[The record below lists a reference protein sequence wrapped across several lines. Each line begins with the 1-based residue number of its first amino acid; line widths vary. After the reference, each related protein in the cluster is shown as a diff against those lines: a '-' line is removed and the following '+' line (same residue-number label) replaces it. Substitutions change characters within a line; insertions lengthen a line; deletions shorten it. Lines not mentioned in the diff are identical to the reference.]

1 MSEATYYRDHWLT
14 VEPERLDAYEEMFR
28 WRPQLEP
35 LLAPARLEPGLTV
48 VDYGCGPGHLAVELA
63 RRVGARGRVLALDL
77 NAEFLKRT
85 SERAAA
91 GGLADR
97 VTVIPVT
104 GDVLPVEPG
113 SVDRVICKNVL
124 EYVDDPATTLV
135 QFRRAL
141 RPHGLAH
148 VIDSDWGLLA
158 VEPLGP
164 EQGAELFAAA
174 RHAYKTP
181 HIGRQLH
188 GLFRAAGFRDVQ
200 LQVLANADVKGHMA
214 AVVLNMVGY
223 ARASGKLPG
232 AKLDAIVAE
241 LRGAIDAGR
250 YLLLLPQF
258 LVTGAAPPRTGSER

>member
-14 VEPERLDAYEEMFR
+14 VEPERLDAYEELFR

-63 RRVGARGRVLALDL
+63 RRVGSGGHVLALDL
-77 NAEFLKRT
+77 NAEFRKRT
-85 SERAAA
+85 AERAAA
-91 GGLADR
+91 GGLAER
-97 VTVIPVT
+97 VSVLAVMD
-104 GDVLPVEPG
+104 DVLPLEPG

-124 EYVDDPATTLV
+124 EYVDDPARTLAE
-135 QFRRAL
+135 FRRVL
-141 RPHGLAH
+141 GPGGLAH

-164 EQGAELFAAA
+164 ERGAELFAAA

-181 HIGRQLH
+181 HIGRKLH

-214 AVVLNMVGY
+214 AVVLNMIQY
-223 ARASGKLPG
+223 ARASGKLPS
-232 AKLDAIVAE
+232 AQLDAMVAE
-241 LRGAIDAGR
+241 LKQAIDAGR

-258 LVTGAAPPRTGSER
+258 LVTGAA

>member
-63 RRVGARGRVLALDL
+63 RRVGPRGRVLALDL
-77 NAEFLKRT
+77 NAEFRRRT
-85 SERAAA
+85 AERAAA
-91 GGLADR
+91 EGLVER
-97 VTVIPVT
+97 VTVLAVV
-104 GDVLPVEPG
+104 GDVLPLEAG
-113 SVDRVICKNVL
+113 SADRVICKNVL
-124 EYVDDPATTLV
+124 EYVDDPARTLGE
-135 QFRRAL
+135 FRRVL
-141 RPHGLAH
+141 RPGGLAH

-164 EQGAELFAAA
+164 ERGAELLAAA

-181 HIGRQLH
+181 HIGRRLY
-188 GLFRAAGFRDVQ
+188 GLFGAAGFRDVQ
-200 LQVLANADVKGHMA
+200 IQVLANADVKGHMA
-214 AVVLNMVGY
+214 AVVMNMVQY
-223 ARASGKLPG
+223 ARASGKLP
-232 AKLDAIVAE
+232 AARLDAIVAE
-241 LRGAIDAGR
+241 LKQAIDAGR

-258 LVTGAAPPRTGSER
+258 LVTGAA